1 MLNSRAETWKEF
13 PLGYQSKFRY
23 AVSNLGR
30 LKSFTDDIHKGR
42 ILEGG
47 SVDGYKIFRFRI
59 YRNKKVV
66 YKALLFHHLV
76 AALFIPKK
84 SDDQKFVLHVNYDRS
99 NNHVDN
105 LRWATQEEMN
115 IHTHKSPA
123 VAEGRKRTIEFN
135 RKRDGHKLT
144 STQVI
149 HIKKMLVD
157 PQRRNRLTLIAKR
170 FGVTTMTLHRIR
182 TGENW
187 SHIKI

>member
-47 SVDGYKIFRFRI
+47 TIDGYKIFRFKI
-59 YRNKKVV
+59 YRNKKIF
-66 YKALLFHHLV
+66 YKAFLFHHLV

-84 SDDQKFVLHVNYDRS
+84 SDEQKFVLHKNYIRS
-99 NNHVDN
+99 DN
-105 LRWATQEEMN
+105 RVGNLQWATKEEMN
-115 IHTHKSPA
+115 AHTHKSPA
-123 VAEGRKRTIEFN
+123 VAEGRKRTIAFN
-135 RKRDGHKLT
+135 RQRNGHKLT

-149 HIKKMLVD
+149 HIKKLLAY
-157 PQRRNRLTLIAKR
+157 PNRKNRLTLIAKQ
-170 FGVTTMTLHRIR
+170 FGVTTQTLHRIR

-187 SHIKI
+187 SHIQI